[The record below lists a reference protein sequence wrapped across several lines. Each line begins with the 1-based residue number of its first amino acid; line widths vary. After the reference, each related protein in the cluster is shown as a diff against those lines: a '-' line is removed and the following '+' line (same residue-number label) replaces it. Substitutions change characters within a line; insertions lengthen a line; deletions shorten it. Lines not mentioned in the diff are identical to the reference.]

1 MASRIH
7 IASIAI
13 FTTFLC
19 ADTDSVSGAD
29 LYVDNFLGSNT
40 YNGQNER
47 PQDDITGPVRS
58 IQRALKLAR
67 RGDSIHIKDNGQPYY
82 EDLSMVGVRHSGVP
96 GVPVQLEGGGAV
108 ISGARPLPLGSWKH
122 VSKLLYRVTPRSK
135 GYYQLLLDGK
145 VVAEQKVAA
154 DASVRPKVEEQKWIA
169 WEGSIYYQAIRNED
183 PDEMPFEIAA
193 GSVGLT
199 MYRVHDVIVSDITF
213 QHFRLDGINLHD
225 QCSRV
230 FLKNV
235 KGLENGRAGLAVGGT
250 SLFTIHD
257 GEFTGNREASML
269 LTESG
274 GAEVKDTVFST
285 PPIQR

>member
-7 IASIAI
+7 IAAI
-13 FTTFLC
+13 TLVITCVC
-19 ADTDSVSGAD
+19 ADSVNAAD
-29 LYVDNFLGSNT
+29 LYVDNFLGSNS
-40 YNGQNER
+40 YNGQSDR

-58 IQRALKLAR
+58 IRRALKLAR
-67 RGDSIHIKDNGQPYY
+67 RGDSIHIKDNGRPYY
-82 EDLSMVGVRHSGVP
+82 EDVSMSGLRHSGVP
-96 GVPVQLEGGGAV
+96 GVPIRLEGGGAV
-108 ISGARPLPLGSWKH
+108 VSGARPLPLGSWKH
-122 VSKLLYRVTPRSK
+122 INKLLYKVTPRRK

-145 VVAEQKVAA
+145 VVTEQKVAP
-154 DASVRPKVEEQKWIA
+154 DALVRPKVEEQKWVA
-169 WEGSIYYQAIRNED
+169 WQGSIYYQAVRGED

-193 GSVGLT
+193 RGVGLT

-235 KGLENGRAGLAVGGT
+235 KGLENGRAGIAVGGT
-250 SLFTIHD
+250 SLFTVHD
-257 GEFTGNREASML
+257 SEFTGNRDASML

-274 GAEVKDTVFST
+274 GAQVKDTVFST